1 MVSPDSGATKP
12 YTAPIVPTT
21 TVTVLSP
28 NGGEI
33 LVSGEVFTITWSAPA
48 TATRFKLQYSLNS
61 GKKWQAV
68 VSAKVAGTSH
78 KWKVPAITSKRTE
91 ELTGCLVKVTGYN
104 SRGHVVGSGQSD
116 QPFTI
121 ER

>member
-1 MVSPDSGATKP
+1 MVSPDSAATKP
-12 YTAPIVPTT
+12 YTPPTVPA

-33 LVSGEVFTITWSAPA
+33 PVSGEIFTITWSAPA

-61 GKKWQAV
+61 GKSWKAV
-68 VSAKVAGTSH
+68 VSRKIAGTSH
-78 KWKVPAITSKRTE
+78 NWKVPAITSKRTE
-91 ELTGCLVKVTGYN
+91 ELTGCLAKVTGYN
-104 SRGHVVGSGQSD
+104 SRGHVVGTSQSD